1 MIYFGDGLRLR
12 AGLVP
17 LWKLWSHNHLQF
29 CNKVY
34 LLIATALLGI
44 LAQADADFKSFL

>member
-1 MIYFGDGLRLR
+1 MIYFGDELRLR

-34 LLIATALLGI
+34 FLTVASSCDFFAKNK
-44 LAQADADFKSFL
+44 AQIIKNS